1 MASLSCALFTPAELS
16 RPDQQMM
23 DSSKNVPFFTSLS
36 MSGQGQIPPPTS
48 LRGVQCYSLRALQP
62 PRRADK
68 CPLRTAEPLR
78 VAVTQRAFRE
88 VIQLLLRVTFRALRR
103 FYSLHLTTRGPE
115 RPQYPPIFPIA
126 RVSIWE
132 NPE

>member
-1 MASLSCALFTPAELS
+1 MASSSCALLAPAELS
-16 RPDQQMM
+16 WPDQQMM
-23 DSSKNVPFFTSLS
+23 DSSKNVPFFNSLS
-36 MSGQGQIPPPTS
+36 MSGQGQIAPVPAS
-48 LRGVQCYSLRALQP
+48 LRGVQCYSLRASQP
-62 PRRADK
+62 PRRAAK

-88 VIQLLLRVTFRALRR
+88 VIQLLLRMTFRALRR
-103 FYSLHLTTRGPE
+103 FYSLHLNGTGTGKTT
-115 RPQYPPIFPIA
+115 FPIA